1 MNGPKKVYYQ
11 NGKLQEETVYKNN
24 KREGLTKWYTDKGKT
39 SIEYNYISGNLDGM
53 QKTYYATDGALN
65 TETMYKENLMNGEH
79 KEYHEDG
86 KTIKIS
92 GSYLNDKKNGTWKE
106 FDKEGKLINTQV
118 YKNDVL
124 QK

>member
-1 MNGPKKVYYQ
+1 
-11 NGKLQEETVYKNN
+11 
-24 KREGLTKWYTDKGKT
+24 
-39 SIEYNYISGNLDGM
+39 
-53 QKTYYATDGALN
+53 
-65 TETMYKENLMNGEH
+65 MYKENLMNGEH